1 MDNRNR
7 SILII
12 MEMLEA
18 DEEYQALER
27 QRLEKLD
34 GFRAVLE
41 RLSQGQ
47 RDAVIDYIGI
57 CEEQHWRGMEVIAG
71 RLMRN

>member
-7 SILII
+7 SILSV

-18 DEEYQALER
+18 DEEYQALEQR
-27 QRLEKLD
+27 RLEKMG

-41 RLSQGQ
+41 TLSPEQK
-47 RDAVIDYIGI
+47 DAVIDYIGI
-57 CEEQHWRGMEVIAG
+57 CEEQHWRGMEVVEG
-71 RLMRN
+71 SLTKN